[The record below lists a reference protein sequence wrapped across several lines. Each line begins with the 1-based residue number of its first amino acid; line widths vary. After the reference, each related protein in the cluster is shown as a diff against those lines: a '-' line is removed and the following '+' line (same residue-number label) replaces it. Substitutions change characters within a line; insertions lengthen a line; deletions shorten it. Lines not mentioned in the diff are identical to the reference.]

1 MLTGAQIG
9 ILFMVLALL
18 FFGLSLRDYLKSAG
32 KKTPARGAWIRVAVV
47 FTIVGVLLYLTNT
60 PKIPR

>member
-18 FFGLSLRDYLKSAG
+18 FFGLSFSDYLRSAG
-32 KKTPARGAWIRVAVV
+32 KKTPARRAWLRVAVV
-47 FTIVGVLLYLTNT
+47 FAIVGVLLYLANT
-60 PKIPR
+60 LKM